1 IAIIIYAIT
10 HKTKPLEIK
19 PIELKA
25 EEVADLEWIL
35 TSDERRDVSKKII
48 IRLLYASISVLF
60 GFLFL
65 RIIELEISLIKYFV
79 FLYILIIVIA
89 FVPAYIYTLL
99 SKPKKL
105 IYNLTNQGVIVSKGT
120 EKGEFNWSDFAYFY
134 INYLE
139 IQDVNKN
146 SRDEEKKGYFNKMR
160 NICGETYYLKL
171 NPTGIF
177 SKINIIERSL
187 VIYTNPDNYQKVYV
201 FLLTKL
207 QQKPAENIG
216 FQKYYFK

>member
-1 IAIIIYAIT
+1 MADIFFNTETLGAALIGLVFIIAIIIYAIT

-79 FLYILIIVIA
+79 FLYILII
-89 FVPAYIYTLL
+89 
-99 SKPKKL
+99 
-105 IYNLTNQGVIVSKGT
+105 
-120 EKGEFNWSDFAYFY
+120 
-134 INYLE
+134 
-139 IQDVNKN
+139 
-146 SRDEEKKGYFNKMR
+146 
-160 NICGETYYLKL
+160 
-171 NPTGIF
+171 
-177 SKINIIERSL
+177 
-187 VIYTNPDNYQKVYV
+187 
-201 FLLTKL
+201 
-207 QQKPAENIG
+207 
-216 FQKYYFK
+216 